1 MDPLVQLTTLL
12 AVWWY
17 RVNWLIVYPFQGMG
31 EALPPYFEQDTL
43 ALLRALPAGTR
54 IPFEE
59 FADRLIGRTR
69 LTWASPDSNYATMS
83 LRGSIEQMVIRILA
97 DFGAVEREHRAE
109 PLGRGT
115 IRKLASF
122 EITPFGVALL
132 DAVALA
138 SQ

>member
-1 MDPLVQLTTLL
+1 MDPLDQLTSLL
-12 AVWWY
+12 AVWWC

-43 ALLRALPAGTR
+43 ALLRALPVGTH

-59 FADRLIGRTR
+59 FADRLIRRTR
-69 LTWASPDSNYATMS
+69 LTWSSPDSDYATDS

-97 DFGAVEREHRAE
+97 DFGAVERQYRAE
-109 PLGRGT
+109 PLGTGT
-115 IRKLASF
+115 LRKPAAF
-122 EITPFGVALL
+122 EVTPFGAALL

-138 SQ
+138 SE